1 MQPNPL
7 NDLSATGSQTGLSGS
22 EGKIGQ
28 TAGSAHAALDS
39 AISSANSAIDDV
51 ADKVKPMLGRVA
63 ESAHHAV
70 DRAASLAEAPAE
82 WLSRKG
88 DDLKHTQEKALTDAR
103 EYVLANPLKAVGI
116 ALVAGVLIGRIM
128 R

>member
-7 NDLSATGSQTGLSGS
+7 NDLSATGS
-22 EGKIGQ
+22 EGKLGQ
-28 TAGSAHAALDS
+28 TAGSAHS
-39 AISSANSAIDDV
+39 AVDNAVSSANSAIDDV
-51 ADKVKPMLGRVA
+51 ADKVKPMIGRVA

-70 DRAASLAEAPAE
+70 DKAVGMAEAPAQ
-82 WLSRKG
+82 WLSKKTE
-88 DDLKHTQEKALTDAR
+88 DLKETQEQVLTDAR
-103 EYVLANPLKAVGI
+103 DYVLANPLKAVGI

>member
-7 NDLSATGSQTGLSGS
+7 NNLSATGSQTGPGGS

-28 TAGSAHAALDS
+28 TAGSAHSALDS
-39 AISSANSAIDDV
+39 AVSSANSAIDDM
-51 ADKVKPMLGRVA
+51 ADKVKPMIGRVA

-70 DRAASLAEAPAE
+70 DKAAGMAEVPAE
-82 WLSRKG
+82 WLGRKG
-88 DDLKHTQEKALTDAR
+88 EDLKQTQEKALTDAR
-103 EYVLANPLKAVGI
+103 DYVMANPLKAVGI